1 MNCPKCESEKHPM
14 EVIKQG
20 GVEVDRCYSCK
31 GIWFDEF
38 ELETLKMT
46 SLELISLKMMPRELT
61 SLEIILLGLVS
72 LEMIPLEMVSLELI
86 SLE

>member
-1 MNCPKCESEKHPM
+1 M

-38 ELETLKMT
+38 ELETLKKQST
-46 SLELISLKMMPRELT
+46 SNQKGEKSASAELPPGTRE
-61 SLEIILLGLVS
+61 I
-72 LEMIPLEMVSLELI
+72 
-86 SLE
+86 